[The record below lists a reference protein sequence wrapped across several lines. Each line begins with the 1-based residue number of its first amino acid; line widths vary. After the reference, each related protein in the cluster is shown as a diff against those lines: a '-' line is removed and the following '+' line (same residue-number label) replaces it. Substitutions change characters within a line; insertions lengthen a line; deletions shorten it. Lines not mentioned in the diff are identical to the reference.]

1 MSKFFR
7 GAVSSSDSSSSESTD
22 EEIVAPAKH
31 RVSFAYLSDSED
43 EGQKRVVKAEKDRR
57 LDELKDFIRQAKNS
71 KNIKDMSKLLTTFEE
86 ICKVFEKTRVVLARE
101 GISVPRFYIR
111 FLSETEDFVNEQWE
125 DKEARKTLS
134 KVNSKGLTTLRQKI
148 RKYNKELEAEVTAYR
163 AEPDPVGYS
172 SGDDEV
178 EDDKTDGQKN
188 AELEVRDKVEE
199 QHDNAS
205 LDSDDWSSD
214 TDKSSESD
222 SELDFEGKRMEDLRK
237 FFLKKEFKEGGEAE
251 GKEKR
256 QAERAQ
262 RQKEREAKEKL
273 VDKAADEEWVSV
285 PTKEEKTRQLFKPN
299 TEITHKVVLDK
310 LDEILQVRGRKST
323 NRKHYVCMLEELY
336 NVALEHKLGG
346 GMLAKIL
353 ISVISALSELSIH
366 MSECMDYTRWSRI
379 VGVVGGLFDL
389 LNDNPQMILS
399 LNVEEDN
406 ENVSNADQPYKVHG
420 SALMNVHLLD
430 SEFTKILQ
438 NADYYSTDY
447 VDKLK
452 GEKELCALIDK
463 SVDYVGQR
471 IDDGIFTQEEICKL
485 YMLKIEHLYY
495 KYEPKDAMESCEE
508 SGAVTIERLC
518 KEVYA
523 RDETKR
529 LRQRAILCQIY
540 HLALHD
546 HWNKAKELM
555 LMSHLQ
561 STIEH
566 SDISTQILYNRAI
579 CQLGLCAFRRG
590 LITEAH
596 HGLSEIQNT
605 QRARELLAQGVP
617 VRPVEQRTFEQ
628 DKLDRAR
635 LIPYHMH
642 INVDVIE
649 CVYLI
654 CSMLLEIPRVASQQ
668 HEMRRK
674 LLSRSF
680 HYHLKQLERNSV
692 IGPPES
698 TREHIVAASRALLD
712 GDWKKC
718 RDFII
723 NDKMNVKI
731 WSLFRNADDV
741 KRMLVEQIQ
750 VESLRAYLF
759 TYSTVYTSVSLG
771 MLKELFELDKPTI
784 ISIITKAI
792 ALGELN
798 ADVDESS
805 DCLIMVRTEP
815 TPLDLLSLNYLEKIS
830 QLADLSE
837 QVFER
842 REGRGH
848 QGSGSRYTRQ
858 QRTNGDEKVRNERHF

>member
-7 GAVSSSDSSSSESTD
+7 GAVSTSESSSSDSTD
-22 EEIVAPAKH
+22 EEIAALPKH
-31 RVSFAYLSDSED
+31 RVSFAYPSDSED
-43 EGQKRVVKAEKDRR
+43 DSQKRVVKAEKDRR
-57 LDELKDFIRQAKNS
+57 LGELKDIIKQAKNS
-71 KNIKDMSKLLTTFEE
+71 KNIKDMSKLLTTFEG

-125 DKEARKTLS
+125 NKETRKTLS

-148 RKYNKELEAEVTAYR
+148 RKYNKELEAEVMAYR

-172 SGDDEV
+172 SGDDGV
-178 EDDKTDGQKN
+178 EDDK
-188 AELEVRDKVEE
+188 
-199 QHDNAS
+199 
-205 LDSDDWSSD
+205 
-214 TDKSSESD
+214 
-222 SELDFEGKRMEDLRK
+222 
-237 FFLKKEFKEGGEAE
+237 
-251 GKEKR
+251 
-256 QAERAQ
+256 
-262 RQKEREAKEKL
+262 
-273 VDKAADEEWVSV
+273 
-285 PTKEEKTRQLFKPN
+285 
-299 TEITHKVVLDK
+299 KVVLDK

-323 NRKHYVCMLEELY
+323 NRKHYVRMLEELY
-336 NVALEHKLGG
+336 NTAHEHRLGG
-346 GMLAKIL
+346 GVLAKIL
-353 ISVISALSELSIH
+353 NSVISALSELSTH
-366 MSECMDYTRWSRI
+366 MNECMDYARWSRI
-379 VGVVGGLFDL
+379 VGVVDGLFDL

-399 LNVEEDN
+399 LSVEEDN
-406 ENVSNADQPYKVHG
+406 ENVSNADQPYKIHG

-430 SEFTKILQ
+430 SEFTKMLQ

-447 VDKLK
+447 VEKLK

-463 SVDYVGQR
+463 SVDYVDQR

-485 YMLKIEHLYY
+485 YMLKIEHLCY
-495 KYEPKDAMESCEE
+495 KYEAKDAMESCQD
-508 SGAVTIERLC
+508 SVAVTIQRLC

-590 LITEAH
+590 LIAEAH

-635 LIPYHMH
+635 LVPYHMH

-654 CSMLLEIPRVASQQ
+654 CSMLLEIPRIASQQ

-698 TREHIVAASRALLD
+698 TREHIVAASRALLN

-731 WSLFRNADDV
+731 WSLFRNANDV

-771 MLKELFELDKPTI
+771 MLKQLFELDKPKI

-792 ALGELN
+792 TVGELN

-805 DCLIMVRTEP
+805 DCLIMARIES
-815 TPLDLLSLNYLEKIS
+815 TPLDLLNLNYLEKIS

-837 QVFER
+837 QVCLI
-842 REGRGH
+842 
-848 QGSGSRYTRQ
+848 
-858 QRTNGDEKVRNERHF
+858 VLILL

>member
-1 MSKFFR
+1 MQ
-7 GAVSSSDSSSSESTD
+7 T
-22 EEIVAPAKH
+22 
-31 RVSFAYLSDSED
+31 
-43 EGQKRVVKAEKDRR
+43 
-57 LDELKDFIRQAKNS
+57 
-71 KNIKDMSKLLTTFEE
+71 
-86 ICKVFEKTRVVLARE
+86 
-101 GISVPRFYIR
+101 
-111 FLSETEDFVNEQWE
+111 
-125 DKEARKTLS
+125 
-134 KVNSKGLTTLRQKI
+134 KVNARTCAI
-148 RKYNKELEAEVTAYR
+148 I
-163 AEPDPVGYS
+163 
-172 SGDDEV
+172 
-178 EDDKTDGQKN
+178 TDG
-188 AELEVRDKVEE
+188 
-199 QHDNAS
+199 
-205 LDSDDWSSD
+205 
-214 TDKSSESD
+214 
-222 SELDFEGKRMEDLRK
+222 
-237 FFLKKEFKEGGEAE
+237 
-251 GKEKR
+251 
-256 QAERAQ
+256 
-262 RQKEREAKEKL
+262 
-273 VDKAADEEWVSV
+273 
-285 PTKEEKTRQLFKPN
+285 
-299 TEITHKVVLDK
+299 
-310 LDEILQVRGRKST
+310 
-323 NRKHYVCMLEELY
+323 
-336 NVALEHKLGG
+336 
-346 GMLAKIL
+346 
-353 ISVISALSELSIH
+353 
-366 MSECMDYTRWSRI
+366 
-379 VGVVGGLFDL
+379 
-389 LNDNPQMILS
+389 
-399 LNVEEDN
+399 
-406 ENVSNADQPYKVHG
+406 
-420 SALMNVHLLD
+420 
-430 SEFTKILQ
+430 
-438 NADYYSTDY
+438 
-447 VDKLK
+447 
-452 GEKELCALIDK
+452 
-463 SVDYVGQR
+463 
-471 IDDGIFTQEEICKL
+471 
-485 YMLKIEHLYY
+485 
-495 KYEPKDAMESCEE
+495 
-508 SGAVTIERLC
+508 
-518 KEVYA
+518 
-523 RDETKR
+523 
-529 LRQRAILCQIY
+529 
-540 HLALHD
+540 
-546 HWNKAKELM
+546 
-555 LMSHLQ
+555 
-561 STIEH
+561 
-566 SDISTQILYNRAI
+566 ILYNRAI

-837 QVFER
+837 QPLILLPLYVRSGLGSFVGDNEECTEKLFLKCGTQRLER
-842 REGRGH
+842 SSPSPIYEIEH
-848 QGSGSRYTRQ
+848 MFTAQ
-858 QRTNGDEKVRNERHF
+858 QRLTDMDSHIIENFPHLFSVVLPLTGRI